1 MDDEALDLLEKE
13 EAKKAKEE
21 MFKVLLNLDFTS
33 SDEISLKKLINL
45 PYRVDDEDEDVIMT
59 SGNMVKILKMY
70 VKIFFI
76 FLSVLYKLGL
86 TYKRQQYFR

>member
-70 VKIFFI
+70 V
-76 FLSVLYKLGL
+76 
-86 TYKRQQYFR
+86 

>member
-1 MDDEALDLLEKE
+1 
-13 EAKKAKEE
+13 

-59 SGNMVKILKMY
+59 SGNMVKILKM
-70 VKIFFI
+70 
-76 FLSVLYKLGL
+76 
-86 TYKRQQYFR
+86 